1 MRCYWFSLVA
11 FCLMVCGCRT
21 EYIPVESLRYDSL
34 VVAKLVHDSVYV
46 RDSVFVRERGDTVY
60 KYKDKYVYVYKTRI
74 DTFFAERVRDV
85 EIPVP
90 VERELTWWERM
101 KMDFG
106 GWLLV
111 AVALYVVYRMVRWW
125 VMRTRKG

>member
-1 MRCYWFSLVA
+1 M
-11 FCLMVCGCRT
+11 
-21 EYIPVESLRYDSL
+21 

-60 KYKDKYVYVYKTRI
+60 KYKDKYVYVYKTKI

-90 VERELTWWERM
+90 VERELSWWERM

-111 AVALYVVYRMVRWW
+111 AVALYVVYRTVRWW

>member
-21 EYIPVESLRYDSL
+21 KYIPVESLRYDSL

-90 VERELTWWERM
+90 VERELSWWERM

-125 VMRTRKG
+125 VIRTRKG

>member
-11 FCLMVCGCRT
+11 FFLMVCGCRT

-60 KYKDKYVYVYKTRI
+60 KYKDKYVYVYKTKI

-90 VERELTWWERM
+90 VERELSWWERM

-111 AVALYVVYRMVRWW
+111 AVALYVVYRTVRWW

>member
-21 EYIPVESLRYDSL
+21 KYIPVESLRYDSL

-85 EIPVP
+85 ELPVP
-90 VERELTWWERM
+90 VERELSWWERM

-125 VMRTRKG
+125 VIRTRKG

>member
-1 MRCYWFSLVA
+1 MRCYWFSLVT

-21 EYIPVESLRYDSL
+21 EYIPVERLRYDSL

-46 RDSVFVRERGDTVY
+46 SDSVFVRERGDTVY
-60 KYKDKYVYVYKTRI
+60 KYKDKYVYVYKTKI

-90 VERELTWWERM
+90 VERKLTWWERM

-111 AVALYVVYRMVRWW
+111 AVALYVVYRTVRWW

>member
-1 MRCYWFSLVA
+1 MRCYWFSLMA

-60 KYKDKYVYVYKTRI
+60 KYKDKYVYVYKTRV
-74 DTFFAERVRDV
+74 DTFFTERVRDV

-90 VERELTWWERM
+90 VERELSWWERM

-111 AVALYVVYRMVRWW
+111 AVALYVAYRMVRWW

>member
-21 EYIPVESLRYDSL
+21 KYIPVESLRYDSL

-60 KYKDKYVYVYKTRI
+60 KYKDKYVYVYKTKI

-90 VERELTWWERM
+90 VERELSWWERM

-111 AVALYVVYRMVRWW
+111 AVALYVVYRTVRWW